1 MISIAIVLP
10 TISVAYAALN
20 RGSGIVFALAM
31 AASVCLAYVVYYS
44 VRWDAVGVHYRW
56 LYSALFVLAW
66 VGNFITKREQLI
78 TLSSDHSVYSMAIH
92 IVLLCIFGYLSIVI
106 ASGYKWR
113 GESISL
119 TAPVESNGWVVHGG
133 GTVAVNYH
141 NGVKAQRY
149 ALDIIVLDENGRRG
163 RTWLPAELN
172 DFSSFGKS
180 VLSPCDGKV
189 LATENNQ
196 EDRAIGELRDDSPAG
211 NFVLL
216 HCHGN
221 TVLLAHLKKGSVL
234 VKTGD
239 SVEPGRPLAKI
250 GNSGRS
256 SEPHLHI
263 HAVKGKVMDMKM
275 VIATGEPVALLING
289 EFSRRGDILHL
300 NEKTSE

>member
-1 MISIAIVLP
+1 
-10 TISVAYAALN
+10 
-20 RGSGIVFALAM
+20 
-31 AASVCLAYVVYYS
+31 
-44 VRWDAVGVHYRW
+44 
-56 LYSALFVLAW
+56 
-66 VGNFITKREQLI
+66 
-78 TLSSDHSVYSMAIH
+78 MAIH